1 MKVARQLGMLLVD
14 ERLLTKDELEHQL
27 QAATETGTP
36 LARVLID
43 HGQVREQDILRV
55 VAKRLNLL
63 YFELEDNKDDI
74 EFDLRAVGL
83 LDAEIARKLIALPM
97 RFDTDGRVI
106 VITPD
111 PFNDEKAGL
120 LRKALKTEIRMAL
133 APKKA
138 LERTIDVAYAMLE
151 ASGDT
156 IAPNESA
163 AAILAA
169 ADAAK
174 DAADRPT
181 VNDLLVELL
190 DRGGSDL
197 HLAAGS
203 SPQIRV
209 NGLLVELDTYPMLKP
224 AMLRS
229 MVYEILTTRQRE
241 ELEEKR
247 ELDCSH
253 PLPGRGRFRVNVFF
267 QRDSVCA
274 VMRAIPNE
282 ILPLAQ
288 LGMPPVVSEFAQLAR
303 GLVLVTGP
311 TGSGKSTTL
320 ASIIDL
326 VNATRAVHVI
336 TVEDPIE
343 FMHKHKMALVNQRE
357 VGADTLSFAE
367 ALKHALRQD
376 PDVILVGEMR
386 GLETISTA
394 ITAAETG
401 HLVFATLHTQDAP
414 QSIERMIDVFPAH
427 QQQQVRVQLAGSI
440 QAVVSQQ
447 LLPTKDGS
455 SRIAA
460 VEVMVATPAIK
471 NLIRE
476 GKVHQVNSA
485 IQSGGK
491 YGMQSMDQALAELV
505 KRGEVSYR
513 HAYERAQN
521 PDELNSLVG
530 NAVK

>member
-27 QAATETGTP
+27 QLASESGTP
-36 LARVLID
+36 LARSLID
-43 HGQVREQDILRV
+43 QGQVREQDILRV
-55 VAKRLNLL
+55 VAGRLNLL
-63 YFELEDNKDDI
+63 YFELDESKDDL
-74 EFDLRAVGL
+74 EFDLQAVGL
-83 LDAEIARKLIALPM
+83 LEAEIARKLAALPI
-97 RFDTDGRVI
+97 RFDGDGRVI
-106 VITPD
+106 VVTPD
-111 PFNDEKAGL
+111 PFNDDKAGL
-120 LRKALKTEIRMAL
+120 LRKALKTEVKLAL
-133 APKKA
+133 APKQA
-138 LERTIDVAYAMLE
+138 LMRAIDVAYATLAATGE
-151 ASGDT
+151 TGAINGST
-156 IAPNESA
+156 
-163 AAILAA
+163 AAILAEA
-169 ADAAK
+169 EAAK
-174 DAADRPT
+174 DASDRPS
-181 VNDLLVELL
+181 VNDLLIELL

-203 SPQIRV
+203 PPQVRV
-209 NGLLVELDTYPMLKP
+209 NGLLMPLDAHPMLKP

-229 MVYEILTTRQRE
+229 MIYEILTTRQRE
-241 ELEEKR
+241 ELEEQR

-267 QRDSVCA
+267 QRDSVGA

-282 ILPLAQ
+282 IVSLGS
-288 LGMPPVVSEFAQLAR
+288 LGMPPVVADFAQLAR

-320 ASIIDL
+320 ASIMDL
-326 VNATRAVHVI
+326 VNSTRAVHVM

-357 VGADTLSFAE
+357 VGADTLGFAN

-386 GLETISTA
+386 DLETISTA

-427 QQQQVRVQLAGSI
+427 QQQQVRVQLAGSL

-447 LLPTKDGS
+447 LLPTKDGKG
-455 SRIAA
+455 RIAA
-460 VEVMVATPAIK
+460 VEVMVATPAIR
-471 NLIRE
+471 NLVRE
-476 GKVHQVNSA
+476 GKVHQINSA

-491 YGMQSMDQALAELV
+491 YGMQSMDQALASLV
-505 KRGEVSYR
+505 KSGQVAYR
-513 HAYERAQN
+513 VAYERAQN
-521 PDELNSLVG
+521 PEELNTLVG
-530 NAVK
+530 NVK